1 MFKHT
6 PKKRDSFN
14 LCLNKILNSYLF

>member
-6 PKKRDSFN
+6 SKKRDSFN